1 MPMPTYPRPA
11 NEWRIGPRTLL
22 LGRRTLLMGI
32 VNLTPDSFSD
42 GGQFPSTQAAIDH
55 ALRLLDEGA
64 EILDLGAESTRPG
77 ATLDLGA
84 EDEQQRLAPVLE
96 GILRARPDCVL
107 SMDTFRA
114 STARF
119 AVERGALIVNDVS
132 GLTWDPA
139 MAQTLATLSC
149 GAVLM
154 HTRGL
159 PSEWKSQKRLA
170 PTEVMP
176 AVTDGLVSILS
187 SAKEAKI
194 APERI
199 VLDPGFGF
207 GKRGEEN
214 LTLLAHFGELHS
226 LGLPLLAGLSRKGFL
241 APHLAPRDRVPA
253 TIAANTAAILAG
265 AHILRVHDVAAA
277 RQAADLTDSLLAQ
290 TVAF

>member
-1 MPMPTYPRPA
+1 M
-11 NEWRIGPRTLL
+11 
-22 LGRRTLLMGI
+22 
-32 VNLTPDSFSD
+32 
-42 GGQFPSTQAAIDH
+42 
-55 ALRLLDEGA
+55 
-64 EILDLGAESTRPG
+64 
-77 ATLDLGA
+77 
-84 EDEQQRLAPVLE
+84 APVLE

-277 RQAADLTDSLLAQ
+277 RQAADLADSLLAQ

>member
-1 MPMPTYPRPA
+1 MYHRPVK
-11 NEWRIGPRTLL
+11 EWRIGPRTLF

-42 GGQFPSTQAAIDH
+42 GGQFPAKQAAIDH

-107 SMDTFRA
+107 SVDTFRA

-159 PSEWKSQKRLA
+159 PSEWQSQKRLD

-176 AVTDGLVSILS
+176 AVTEGLVSILS
-187 SAKEAKI
+187 NAEKAKI

-214 LTLLAHFGELHS
+214 LTLLAHFGELHG
-226 LGLPLLAGLSRKGFL
+226 LGQPLLAGLSRKGFL

-277 RQAADLTDSLLAQ
+277 RQASDLADSLLAQ
-290 TVAF
+290 IVAL

>member
-1 MPMPTYPRPA
+1 MPTYPRPA

>member
-1 MPMPTYPRPA
+1 MSFLTHPRPEK
-11 NEWRIGPRTLL
+11 EWRIGSRTLF
-22 LGRRTLLMGI
+22 LGSRTLLMGI

-42 GGQFPSTQAAIDH
+42 GGQFSTTQTAIDH

-77 ATLDLGA
+77 ATLDLAA

-107 SMDTFRA
+107 SVDTFRA

-132 GLTWDPA
+132 GLTWDCE

-149 GAVLM
+149 GAILM

-159 PSEWKSQKRLA
+159 PLEWKSQKQLA

-176 AVTDGLVSILS
+176 TVTDGLTSILANAEQADIS
-187 SAKEAKI
+187 LD
-194 APERI
+194 RI

-207 GKRGEEN
+207 GKRAEEN
-214 LTLLAHFGELHS
+214 LTLLAHFGELHRF
-226 LGLPLLAGLSRKGFL
+226 GRPLLVGLSRKGFL

-253 TIAANTAAILAG
+253 TVAANTAAILAG

-277 RQAADLTDSLLAQ
+277 RQASDLADSLLAQ
-290 TVAF
+290 TIAF